1 MGFKTISRLY
11 LKDALFLLLDENNLN
26 KYPIIKK
33 GINLSEEDLKIIIKN
48 NDKIFDFIKKD
59 DEKERKKL
67 DKITFEQYYNFLNPA
82 RRKFPSIISCGVR
95 KGEKYI
101 EL

>member
-1 MGFKTISRLY
+1 MF
-11 LKDALFLLLDENNLN
+11 DEKNLE

-48 NDKIFDFIKKD
+48 NDTLFDFIKKD
-59 DEKERKKL
+59 NEKESDQN
-67 DKITFEQYYNFLNPA
+67 DKITLEQYYNFLNPV
-82 RRKFPSIISCGVR
+82 RPKFPAIISCGFR
-95 KGEKYI
+95 RGEKFI